1 MGFYS
6 DTPWTSA
13 NMWNLSSMTTVGN
26 VIHPRVSLMRR
37 STLEYELDSY
47 TDSANR

>member
-13 NMWNLSSMTTVGN
+13 NMWNLSSMTTVGTG
-26 VIHPRVSLMRR
+26 IQPRFSLMRR
-37 STLEYELDSY
+37 STLEDGQELHKEL
-47 TDSANR
+47 AKQ